1 MEENNIGVVTGGSQA
16 EERCDDV
23 ALHGVKVRVKVL
35 YFSNIV
41 YYLNFSLK

>member
-1 MEENNIGVVTGGSQA
+1 
-16 EERCDDV
+16 V

-41 YYLNFSLK
+41 YYLNFSLKWLWKYFLVADSS